1 MSDQGTPDDFTSA
14 YTAHR
19 LRDSRVIRVIIVDD
33 HAILRRALKDL
44 LSAEPGFQVVGEC
57 AGGREA
63 LDLVRNVQCDV
74 IMLDLSMPSGGGLD
88 VLASLRARVPDT
100 AILVF
105 SAHAPAQYAKKLYK
119 QGVQGYLHKSCEPSE
134 VLVALRCVAG
144 GRRYVDQTIAEAL
157 GGTGLQAHECL
168 SKREFQILLQLAS
181 GRKRADIAQEL
192 SLSLQ
197 TVAVYRA
204 SIVRKL
210 GLSTNSDLTYFAVK
224 NGLLQ

>member
-1 MSDQGTPDDFTSA
+1 MSESATPGHFAVAPRRRRPNDASP
-14 YTAHR
+14 
-19 LRDSRVIRVIIVDD
+19 IRVIVVDD

-44 LSAEPGFQVVGEC
+44 LSAEAAFQVVGEC
-57 AGGREA
+57 ANGREA
-63 LDLVRNVQCDV
+63 LDLVRSVPCDV
-74 IMLDLSMPSGGGLD
+74 LMLDLSMPGGGGLE

-105 SAHAPAQYAKKLYK
+105 SAHTPAQYAKKLYK
-119 QGVQGYLHKSCEPSE
+119 QGVHGYLHKSCEPAE
-134 VLVALRCVAG
+134 VLAALHCVAS

-157 GGTGLQAHECL
+157 GASGLQAHECL

-181 GRKRADIAQEL
+181 GRKRADIAAEL
-192 SLSLQ
+192 NLSLQ

-210 GLSTNSDLTYFAVK
+210 GLSTNSELTYFAVK